1 LHHIVEENPFNVLKD
16 EAQAALPLKKFGSEI
31 LDDPSNL
38 VWVPRLK
45 HEQITAAYN
54 SKIVDDPWGRRVR
67 DVVSAED
74 YDTQFAVG
82 LRALRLAGVLQ

>member
-1 LHHIVEENPFNVLKD
+1 MLARRIPSTSSRTKCRWRCS
-16 EAQAALPLKKFGSEI
+16 LPKFGSEI
-31 LDDPSNL
+31 LDYPSNL

-54 SKIVDDPWGRRVR
+54 SKIDDDPWGRRVR

-74 YDTQFAVG
+74 YDAQFAVG
-82 LRALRLAGVLQ
+82 LKTLRLAGVLQ